1 MKKISLII
9 ILSLLIFSCNY
20 KKKKIYHVCRITSF
34 REEPRVSIHDQM
46 NRARYIVTTSC
57 GDRRFIVY
65 KKYNVGD
72 TITLTE
78 IVLEK

>member
-1 MKKISLII
+1 
-9 ILSLLIFSCNY
+9 
-20 KKKKIYHVCRITSF
+20 
-34 REEPRVSIHDQM
+34 M